1 MGGALPS
8 SLPRHQHTA
17 ARNRFVCLSIRARF
31 ECVVMLSCHGGIQRW
46 PTVKGRYG
54 VAALSLSLSVPDPG
68 RSLGACTD
76 KGRANKR
83 SQNKTQ
89 TQLSSVA
96 VLSQEHLGKVA
107 KNLSLP
113 SKLCRELCNKLN
125 NLCNPRRRRVGLKT
139 ITKRNNEQPKRFT
152 TTASNLQ
159 HGFHQ
164 GVASPY
170 SPSSTLTHFS
180 GRRKLLV
187 AQHLQ
192 LQRETPTQRLQL
204 PLDLLPRFLPHTN

>member
-1 MGGALPS
+1 
-8 SLPRHQHTA
+8 
-17 ARNRFVCLSIRARF
+17 
-31 ECVVMLSCHGGIQRW
+31 MLSCHGGIQRW

-54 VAALSLSLSVPDPG
+54 VAALSLTLSLRPWPWAV
-68 RSLGACTD
+68 LGAACTD
-76 KGRANKR
+76 KGSANKR

-187 AQHLQ
+187 AQHLRLQ
-192 LQRETPTQRLQL
+192 LETPTPVAARLVASF
-204 PLDLLPRFLPHTN
+204 PATH

>member
-1 MGGALPS
+1 MRRYAVMPWWYSTLANCKRTLRRS
-8 SLPRHQHTA
+8 S
-17 ARNRFVCLSIRARF
+17 
-31 ECVVMLSCHGGIQRW
+31 
-46 PTVKGRYG
+46 
-54 VAALSLSLSVPDPG
+54 ALSHSLSP
-68 RSLGACTD
+68 SLTLGGPWAACTD
-76 KGRANKR
+76 KGSANKR

-107 KNLSLP
+107 KNLSP
-113 SKLCRELCNKLN
+113 SSKLCRELSNKLN

-139 ITKRNNEQPKRFT
+139 ITKRNSEQPKRFT
-152 TTASNLQ
+152 TTATNLQ

-187 AQHLQ
+187 AQHLRLQ
-192 LQRETPTQRLQL
+192 LETPTPVAARLVASF
-204 PLDLLPRFLPHTN
+204 PATH